1 MDDVG
6 EKIWKIPVKNGDLN
20 GKNIYNPIM

>member
-1 MDDVG
+1 MDDLG
-6 EKIWKIPVKNGDLN
+6 EKIWKIPMKNGDWS